1 MPRRRGILEA
11 DMEFKFTPSQLL
23 EDIRTTS
30 AAIGAPFNESTTR
43 KVLDTFIE
51 QFRTGGVVLRTSNQP
66 SARLDYRFFMRGKTD
81 VLGLAEKEGFV
92 ERGDA
97 LSDLIASWSTLY
109 GGLPEASGDFD
120 ASKGLAKVW
129 LFFGAIRPV
138 DEVLAA
144 LAVPESIRRHGP
156 LFKSLGLTDVQHVAV
171 DYQKRSINIY
181 FSYFG
186 ETTQD
191 RAAALAKLAQAAPPD
206 ETWFKQMSQWLPH
219 DGYPFSVTMTL
230 DGTISRVCFY
240 ALRGLPGDA
249 HKVDP
254 TITKFWSA
262 APCHDEDDFK
272 SLGWSF
278 GGKPYL
284 KTERGY
290 CGNIA
295 SFGEYWGVFPE
306 SLEATA

>member
-1 MPRRRGILEA
+1 MP
-11 DMEFKFTPSQLL
+11 DMEFEYKPSQLL

-30 AAIGAPFNESTTR
+30 AALGAPFNEATTR
-43 KVLDTFIE
+43 KVIETFPE
-51 QFRTGGVVLRTSNQP
+51 QFKKGGVVLRTSNQP
-66 SARLDYRFFMRGKTD
+66 GAGLDYRFFMRGKTD
-81 VLGLAEKEGFV
+81 VLGLAEKEGFINK
-92 ERGDA
+92 GDP
-97 LSDLIASWSTLY
+97 LTDLIKSWSALY
-109 GGLPEASGDFD
+109 NGLPEASGDFS
-120 ASKGLAKVW
+120 AGKGLAKVW

-144 LAVPESIRRHGP
+144 SGVPESIRAHGP
-156 LFKSLGLTDVQHVAV
+156 RFKSLGLTDVQHVAV
-171 DYQKRSINIY
+171 DYQKRSINFY
-181 FSYFG
+181 FAYYG
-186 ETTQD
+186 ETTRE
-191 RAAALAKLAQAAPPD
+191 RATELAKLSNGGPPSD
-206 ETWFKQMSQWLPH
+206 DWMKQMNQWLPH
-219 DGYPFSVTMTL
+219 DGYPFSVTMGL

-262 APCHDEDDFK
+262 APCHDDDDFK

-284 KTERGY
+284 KSERGY

-306 SLEATA
+306 SLEAAA